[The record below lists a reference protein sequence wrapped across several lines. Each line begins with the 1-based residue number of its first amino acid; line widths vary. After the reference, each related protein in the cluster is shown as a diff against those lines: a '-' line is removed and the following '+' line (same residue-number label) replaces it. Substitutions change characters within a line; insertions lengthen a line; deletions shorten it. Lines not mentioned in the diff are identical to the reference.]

1 MEIFNCLTKEEQKL
15 GNLVKVNKNQII
27 FREEEECEYIAIVLS
42 GEINITSYTLSGQE
56 ITYNVIKKNGMFGN
70 NLLFSAKPYYRGHVI
85 AKVDSEIFLINK
97 QNLIK
102 ILQNNICFLQ
112 EYLSKQ
118 ADFSKSLNSQIKL
131 LSFDSAEEKL
141 LYYLK
146 EKQIV
151 EFTSI
156 SSLAKT
162 LFLTRETLSRLISK
176 LVKEKRI
183 IRKGNIIELPR

>member
-1 MEIFNCLTKEEQKL
+1 MKIFECLTKDEQKL
-15 GNLVKVNKNQII
+15 GNLVKVKKNQII

-56 ITYNVIKKNGMFGN
+56 IIYNVIKKNGMFGN
-70 NLLFSAKPYYRGHVI
+70 NLLFSSKPYYRGHVI

-102 ILQNNICFLQ
+102 ILQNNACFLQ

-146 EKQIV
+146 EKQVV
-151 EFTSI
+151 EFASI
-156 SSLAKT
+156 TSLAKT

-176 LVKEKRI
+176 LVREKRI
-183 IRKGNIIELPR
+183 VRKGNIIELPR

>member
-1 MEIFNCLTKEEQKL
+1 MEIFNCLTKEEKKL
-15 GNLVKVNKNQII
+15 GNLVKVNKNQIV
-27 FREEEECEYIAIVLS
+27 FHEDDECEYLAIVLS
-42 GEINITSYTLSGQE
+42 GTINITSYTLSGQE
-56 ITYNVIKKNGMFGN
+56 IIYNTIEKNGMFGN
-70 NLLFSAKPYYRGHVI
+70 NLLFSKNPYYRGHVI
-85 AKVDSEIFLINK
+85 AKTDAEIFLINK

-102 ILQNNICFLQ
+102 ILQNNTCFLQ

-146 EKQIV
+146 DKQVV

-183 IRKGNIIELPR
+183 IRKGNIIELPW

>member
-1 MEIFNCLTKEEQKL
+1 MEIFNCLTKEEKKL
-15 GNLVKVNKNQII
+15 GNLVKVNKNQIV
-27 FREEEECEYIAIVLS
+27 FHEDVECQYLAIVLS
-42 GEINITSYTLSGQE
+42 GIINITSYTLSGQE
-56 ITYNVIKKNGMFGN
+56 IIYNVIKKNGMFGN
-70 NLLFSAKPYYRGHVI
+70 NLLFSKNPYYRGHVI
-85 AKVDSEIFLINK
+85 AKTDGELFLINK
-97 QNLIK
+97 ENLIK
-102 ILQNNICFLQ
+102 ILQNNDVFLK
-112 EYLSKQ
+112 EYLSIQ

-146 EKQIV
+146 EKQAV

-162 LFLTRETLSRLISK
+162 LFLSRETLSRLISK

-183 IRKGNIIELPR
+183 VRKGNIIELPR

>member
-1 MEIFNCLTKEEQKL
+1 MEIFDCLTNEEKKL
-15 GNLVKVNKNQII
+15 GNLVKVNKNQIV
-27 FREEEECEYIAIVLS
+27 FHEEEECEYLAIVLS

-56 ITYNVIKKNGMFGN
+56 ITYNIVRKNGMFGN
-70 NLLFSAKPYYRGHVI
+70 NLLFSSKPYYRGHVI
-85 AKVDSEIFLINK
+85 AKMDSEIFLINK
-97 QNLIK
+97 QNLLK
-102 ILQNNICFLQ
+102 IMQNNACFLE

-141 LYYLK
+141 LFYLK
-146 EKQIV
+146 EKQVV
-151 EFTSI
+151 EFASV

>member
-1 MEIFNCLTKEEQKL
+1 MEIFECLTKEEQKL
-15 GNLVKVNKNQII
+15 GNLVKVKKNQIV
-27 FREEEECEYIAIVLS
+27 FHEEEECEYIAIVLS

-56 ITYNVIKKNGMFGN
+56 IIYNVIKKNGMFGN
-70 NLLFSAKPYYRGHVI
+70 NLLFSSKPYYRGHVI
-85 AKVDSEIFLINK
+85 AKVDSEILLINK

-102 ILQNNICFLQ
+102 ILQNNACFLQ

-146 EKQIV
+146 EKQVV
-151 EFTSI
+151 EFASI
-156 SSLAKT
+156 TSLAKT

-176 LVKEKRI
+176 LVREKRI
-183 IRKGNIIELPR
+183 VRKGNIIELPR

>member
-1 MEIFNCLTKEEQKL
+1 MEIFECLTKEEQKL
-15 GNLVKVNKNQII
+15 GNLVKVKKNQIV
-27 FREEEECEYIAIVLS
+27 FHEEEECEYIAIVLS

-56 ITYNVIKKNGMFGN
+56 IIYNVIKKNGMFGN
-70 NLLFSAKPYYRGHVI
+70 NLLFSSKPYYRGHVI
-85 AKVDSEIFLINK
+85 AKVDSQIFLINK

-102 ILQNNICFLQ
+102 ILQNNACFLQ

-146 EKQIV
+146 EKQVV
-151 EFTSI
+151 EFASI
-156 SSLAKT
+156 TSLAKT

-176 LVKEKRI
+176 LVREKRI
-183 IRKGNIIELPR
+183 VRKGNIIELPR

>member
-1 MEIFNCLTKEEQKL
+1 MEIFNCLTKEEKKL
-15 GNLVKVNKNQII
+15 GNLVKVNKNQIV
-27 FREEEECEYIAIVLS
+27 FHEDDECEYLAIVLS
-42 GEINITSYTLSGQE
+42 GTINITSYTLSGQE
-56 ITYNVIKKNGMFGN
+56 IIYNTIKRNGMFGN
-70 NLLFSAKPYYRGHVI
+70 NLLFSKNPYYRGHVI
-85 AKVDSEIFLINK
+85 TKTDAEIFLINK

-102 ILQNNICFLQ
+102 ILQNNTCFLQ

-146 EKQIV
+146 EKQVV